1 MKKLLPQANTLDTV
15 IRTFR
20 FASNKNN
27 CTLGDIA
34 NFIQFR
40 VRQAAYYSNAC
51 FFLGLL
57 DDNLE
62 PTDLGRKILE
72 EGKDTRKRIYEV
84 IISHELIGR
93 LFAKTALLPQKVA
106 IKEGKKIVKDLYP
119 EYGDAVIDRRTKCL
133 IGWCKEILDYI
144 KSQHELLK

>member
-20 FASNKNN
+20 FASNKDN
-27 CTLGDIA
+27 CTLSDIA
-34 NFIQFR
+34 DFIQFR

-57 DDNLE
+57 DENLV
-62 PTDLGRKILE
+62 PTNLGKKILE
-72 EGKDTRKRIYEV
+72 EGKDTRRRIYEV
-84 IISHELIGR
+84 IISHELIGK
-93 LFAKTALLPQKVA
+93 LFAKTALLPKKTAV
-106 IKEGKKIVKDLYP
+106 KEGKKIVKELYP

-144 KSQHELLK
+144 QSQQK